1 MSAGW
6 TLNHLPAMSRG
17 KYDSGARQSRWTTL
31 HRDGVFADFW
41 WFQGRWKHPT
51 DELSKFRLCFF
62 FLWQPW
68 LTDVSAKISIS
79 AAPSKRG
86 AKGKL
91 ETLQIEGPLSHYR
104 SWARSRCLV
113 GGMMPLGR
121 IITLGWQSPFSW
133 LHWAGCSHGTQHMLG
148 DVCKSATELIW
159 RWKIGTIHG
168 SVPVS
173 WFLPKAGTSKNGS
186 THQHVM

>member
-1 MSAGW
+1 MAFSPIFDGSKVGENIPW
-6 TLNHLPAMSRG
+6 MNYPNL
-17 KYDSGARQSRWTTL
+17 DS
-31 HRDGVFADFW
+31 V
-41 WFQGRWKHPT
+41 
-51 DELSKFRLCFF
+51 FF
-62 FLWQPW
+62 FWQPW

-121 IITLGWQSPFSW
+121 IITLGWRHLHMVTLGWVYVFFS
-133 LHWAGCSHGTQHMLG
+133 
-148 DVCKSATELIW
+148 TELILEVKDW
-159 RWKIGTIHG
+159 DDTWCGCR
-168 SVPVS
+168 
-173 WFLPKAGTSKNGS
+173 PKAGTSKMEVLFSN
-186 THQHVM
+186 MLCK